1 MKKKIQE
8 SIIFILNEY
17 KRLKKLNESGKL
29 SAKEKI
35 TFKKLTAFL
44 SKDLK

>member
-17 KRLKKLNESGKL
+17 KRLKKLNELSKL
-29 SAKEKI
+29 SEKEKN
-35 TFKKLTAFL
+35 TLKKLDAFL